1 MSLSSAM
8 YIHIMGRRK
17 RRRRNGD
24 TRGNKRHDDGEY
36 VYTGNYGFEWPN
48 KRRKKKK

>member
-1 MSLSSAM
+1 
-8 YIHIMGRRK
+8 MGRRK

-24 TRGNKRHDDGEY
+24 TRDNKRHDGEY

-48 KRRKKKK
+48 KKKIKINNNKRRKKKK